1 MAQSSEYVLLSLA
14 ALVAFFLVYWF
25 TKSISRKFGGSS
37 GKQLNNLESINE
49 RYMDLI
55 VREETLQAELASTV
69 EQYNSVKFLFNAF
82 IAVLLVALLIA
93 YRQGPNHLV
102 YTA

>member
-1 MAQSSEYVLLSLA
+1 MA

-25 TKSISRKFGGSS
+25 SKTISRKFGAGG
-37 GKQLNNLESINE
+37 GKQLNNLERLNE
-49 RYMDLI
+49 RYMDLV
-55 VREETLQAELASTV
+55 VREETLQAELVSTA
-69 EQYNSVKFLFNAF
+69 EQYHSVNFLLKAF

-93 YRQGPNHLV
+93 YRQGPNYLV